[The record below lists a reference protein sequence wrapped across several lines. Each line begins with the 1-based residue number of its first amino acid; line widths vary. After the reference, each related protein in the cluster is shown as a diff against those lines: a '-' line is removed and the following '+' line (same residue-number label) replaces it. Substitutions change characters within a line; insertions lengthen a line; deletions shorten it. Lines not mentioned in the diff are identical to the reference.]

1 MPTIQK
7 GKLKGEISYCNIN
20 REDVQK
26 KLKNLNP
33 NKSPGPDKLHSRI
46 LKELYSVL
54 DKPLAIL
61 FQNTLKKGKL
71 PDEWKH
77 AIVTAIFK
85 KGDKRKPNNYR
96 PVSLT
101 CIICKIIESIIRDKI
116 MEYMESNN
124 LFRNKQF
131 GFLNGR
137 STVLQLLTVLDK
149 WTKIIDEGGTI
160 DCVDFK
166 KAFDKVP
173 HQRLIHKA
181 EQYGIKGDII
191 NWIKSFLDSR
201 TQQVVIN
208 GELSEPKNVTSGIPQ
223 GSVLG
228 PLLFVIFI
236 NDLPDQ
242 GKSEMFL
249 FADDTKIFRRI
260 SIKQDEVILQEDIK
274 EMVKWADQWQLE
286 LHPDKCVKMSIN
298 NKELENRTYN
308 MDDVI
313 LRNVKQEKDIGVIVD
328 DQLKFEDHMY
338 EKIKKAN
345 NMMGLIR
352 RSFIHLDEEMFL
364 KLYKALVRPH
374 LEYANVIWHPTKIK
388 DITAIENVQRRAT
401 KYLPS
406 LKNLSYEER
415 LQKLKLPTLRYRRL
429 RGDMIETYK
438 LMTGKY
444 DHKIVN
450 FMPKQH
456 DSSTSL
462 LTRGHQLKLYRQRAE
477 KNLWNN
483 FFSLPVTS
491 YWNSLPDNV
500 VQSPNIKT
508 FESRLDQHWK
518 EYEGKYNFRSTYSPT
533 ANRRPEHEE
542 TIEEGGAV
550 EELEI

>member
-1 MPTIQK
+1 MRQLIKKKHRLWQRYRESNYNDDEKYRHYCRVRNKVRKATRYQQRCQEKEIADNTKSNPKKFWQYINRRTKTSTGIADLENITTNRLTSNDKEKAEVLATFFSSIFTQERTQEMPTIQK

-124 LFRNKQF
+124 LFSNKQF

-160 DCVDFK
+160 DCVYFDFK

-242 GKSEMFL
+242 VKSDMFL

-260 SIKQDEVILQEDIK
+260 STKQDEVILQEDIN
-274 EMVKWADQWQLE
+274 EMMKWADQWQLE
-286 LHPDKCVKMSIN
+286 FHPDKCVKMSIN

-352 RSFIHLDEEMFL
+352 RSFIHLDEEIFL

-374 LEYANVIWHPTKIK
+374 LEYANVIWHQTKIK

-415 LQKLKLPTLRYRRL
+415 LQKLKLPTL
-429 RGDMIETYK
+429 
-438 LMTGKY
+438 
-444 DHKIVN
+444 
-450 FMPKQH
+450 
-456 DSSTSL
+456 
-462 LTRGHQLKLYRQRAE
+462 
-477 KNLWNN
+477 
-483 FFSLPVTS
+483 
-491 YWNSLPDNV
+491 
-500 VQSPNIKT
+500 
-508 FESRLDQHWK
+508 
-518 EYEGKYNFRSTYSPT
+518 
-533 ANRRPEHEE
+533 
-542 TIEEGGAV
+542 
-550 EELEI
+550 

>member
-7 GKLKGEISYCNIN
+7 GSLKGEISYCNIN

-101 CIICKIIESIIRDKI
+101 CIICKIIESIIRDKL
-116 MEYMESNN
+116 MEYTESNN
-124 LFRNKQF
+124 LFSNKQF
-131 GFLNGR
+131 GFLNGS

-160 DCVDFK
+160 DCVYFDFK

-228 PLLFVIFI
+228 PLLFVIYI

-242 GKSEMFL
+242 MKSDMFL

-260 SIKQDEVILQEDIK
+260 STKQDEVILQKDIN

-286 LHPDKCVKMSIN
+286 FHPDKCVKMSVN
-298 NKELENRTYN
+298 NKEFENRTYN

-313 LRNVKQEKDIGVIVD
+313 LRNVKQEKDIGVIVG

-388 DITAIENVQRRAT
+388 DITAIENVQR
-401 KYLPS
+401 
-406 LKNLSYEER
+406 
-415 LQKLKLPTLRYRRL
+415 
-429 RGDMIETYK
+429 
-438 LMTGKY
+438 
-444 DHKIVN
+444 
-450 FMPKQH
+450 
-456 DSSTSL
+456 
-462 LTRGHQLKLYRQRAE
+462 
-477 KNLWNN
+477 
-483 FFSLPVTS
+483 
-491 YWNSLPDNV
+491 
-500 VQSPNIKT
+500 
-508 FESRLDQHWK
+508 
-518 EYEGKYNFRSTYSPT
+518 
-533 ANRRPEHEE
+533 
-542 TIEEGGAV
+542 
-550 EELEI
+550 